1 MTVYCGFPVKKMNCF
16 SRRFRRTAPTRGSS
30 KSELV
35 PSRTPRINGWS
46 WPLQPLQVVG
56 WVLYIYLAVV
66 SFGIFIPLLPQP
78 WNAMGYAISGISFL
92 LHFFTN
98 IATVTI
104 DPADSTVRAKKNYSS
119 PLPLFDKAKQAH
131 VIQDLH
137 CYLCDVKVGP
147 RVKHCGICNKCV
159 EGFDHHCKWLNTC
172 VGQRNYWFF
181 FVALIS
187 AILAVFLLTVVV
199 LFIFVQHYLD
209 PRILRTAPQFGMLGN
224 TTWLVFL
231 PISPIK
237 TSSAGLLTLA
247 FVTVLLCIVC
257 MLLFCHLL
265 GLHLYLF
272 YKGISTYDHVKNKRE
287 KEDRRRNTESKSA
300 SSCSSKSNTCSQENQ
315 EASNNR
321 VQTLPQSSS
330 FFRFANTN
338 QLSSR
343 LSNSICTE
351 LENFKKSAE
360 KENSFN
366 YGTENPTQNETR
378 SISMSVIMSPKP
390 DKHEEDQGTSE
401 KSTPEAQDPL
411 GCSVVAWDPTSQ

>member
-1 MTVYCGFPVKKMNCF
+1 MFLHSTGGECAYILKSLPLFSSITVQMNCF
-16 SRRFRRTAPTRGSS
+16 SRRFRRTAPTSGSS

-35 PSRTPRINGWS
+35 PFRTPRINGWS
-46 WPLQPLQVVG
+46 WPPQPLQVVG
-56 WVLYIYLAVV
+56 WVVYIYLAVV
-66 SFGIFIPLLPQP
+66 SFGIFIPLLPRP
-78 WNAMGYAISGISFL
+78 WNAMSYISGISFL

-104 DPADSTVRAKKNYSS
+104 DPADATVRAKKNYSS

-137 CYLCDVKVGP
+137 CYLCDVNVGP

-187 AILAVFLLTVVV
+187 AILAVFMLTIVI

-209 PRILRTAPQFGMLGN
+209 PHILRTAPQFASEFDIFLLGN

-231 PISPIK
+231 PLAPVE

-247 FVTVLLCIVC
+247 FITVLVCVVC

-265 GLHLYLF
+265 GFHLYLC
-272 YKGISTYDHVKNKRE
+272 K
-287 KEDRRRNTESKSA
+287 RNTESKSA
-300 SSCSSKSNTCSQENQ
+300 STCSSKSYTRSQEVW
-315 EASNNR
+315 A
-321 VQTLPQSSS
+321 L
-330 FFRFANTN
+330 FF
-338 QLSSR
+338 
-343 LSNSICTE
+343 C
-351 LENFKKSAE
+351 
-360 KENSFN
+360 
-366 YGTENPTQNETR
+366 
-378 SISMSVIMSPKP
+378 
-390 DKHEEDQGTSE
+390 
-401 KSTPEAQDPL
+401 
-411 GCSVVAWDPTSQ
+411 

>member
-1 MTVYCGFPVKKMNCF
+1 MTVYCGFPMKEMNCF
-16 SRRFRRTAPTRGSS
+16 GRRFRRTAPTHGSS

-35 PSRTPRINGWS
+35 PFRTPRINGWS
-46 WPLQPLQVVG
+46 WPLQPLQVIG
-56 WVLYIYLAVV
+56 WVVYIYLAVV
-66 SFGIFIPLLPQP
+66 SFGIFIPLLPWP
-78 WNAMGYAISGISFL
+78 WNAMSYAISGSSFL
-92 LHFFTN
+92 LHLFTN

-104 DPADSTVRAKKNYSS
+104 DPADPTVRAKKNYSS

-147 RVKHCGICNKCV
+147 KVKHCGICNKCV

-187 AILAVFLLTVVV
+187 AILAVFMLTVVI

-209 PRILRTAPQFGMLGN
+209 PHILRTAPQFGTMLGN

-231 PISPIK
+231 PLASVK
-237 TSSAGLLTLA
+237 MSSAGLLTLA
-247 FVTVLLCIVC
+247 FVTVLLCVVC

-265 GLHLYLF
+265 GFHLYLF
-272 YKGISTYDHVKNKRE
+272 YKGISTYDHVKSKRE
-287 KEDRRRNTESKSA
+287 KQDRRRKTESKSA
-300 SSCSSKSNTCSQENQ
+300 SACSSKSYTGSQKNRD
-315 EASNNR
+315 ASNNCE
-321 VQTLPQSSS
+321 QTLPQSP
-330 FFRFANTN
+330 RFANTN

-343 LSNSICTE
+343 LSDSICTE

-378 SISMSVIMSPKP
+378 PISMSVIMSPKP
-390 DKHEEDQGTSE
+390 DRHEEDQGTSE
-401 KSTPEAQDPL
+401 KFTPEAQDPL
-411 GCSVVAWDPTSQ
+411 GCSVMAQDPTSQ